1 LTTQNFKAIQKER
14 ATNVPHTSNAPADQ
28 EAKANLGGENPPTDI
43 PFFSLFLML
52 RMRAPFNRKKFKG
65 IAAGNGSTRFQFRVA
80 FELLCLGVGI
90 F

>member
-1 LTTQNFKAIQKER
+1 MRQQIKKQKPIW
-14 ATNVPHTSNAPADQ
+14 V
-28 EAKANLGGENPPTDI
+28 AKIRRLI
-43 PFFSLFLML
+43 SLSFPCLLML

-90 F
+90 L